1 MRRRLKIGNFGTD
14 NKDDRLACPFRHAL
28 AQRSTSHRQGPGA
41 RGLADDFT
49 DRRTHAAALLHAAI
63 GAEFLMPV
71 NEFARASTPSP
82 GLAAGESGRRAPH
95 SPRLGTGSARVL
107 IRLPDLRAPQKQT
120 RWRQWLGFALAVIG
134 GGSLSAAGTMAASG
148 DHSSPNTPAAGAAS
162 DTDRVARWRAIYLW
176 SRPLLNYM
184 LTHPKTIVSGALA
197 AAAQF
202 AALVAWHNSGQ
213 PLDNFPDVER
223 TRVVKNVGDPPVW
236 CPDPAFHAD
245 HDHHDSTVS
254 RHSHDEGSDRGPQII
269 DPHVRR
275 SNDRRYRERDRHDRD
290 WENTPHAALNRPSR
304 LNDDGD
310 GRETTAIDDG
320 DDAADP
326 NSQRVALRHSTP
338 PTRPAA
344 GRGVAWLEGN
354 IIPSPPREASHES
367 AQPRVH

>member
-1 MRRRLKIGNFGTD
+1 
-14 NKDDRLACPFRHAL
+14 
-28 AQRSTSHRQGPGA
+28 
-41 RGLADDFT
+41 
-49 DRRTHAAALLHAAI
+49 
-63 GAEFLMPV
+63 MPV
-71 NEFARASTPSP
+71 TEFARATTPSP
-82 GLAAGESGRRAPH
+82 GRAPGESGRHAPH
-95 SPRLGTGSARVL
+95 APGLGKGSARVL
-107 IRLPDLRAPQKQT
+107 IRLPDLRAPQKQS

-134 GGSLSAAGTMAASG
+134 GGSLSAAGTLATTG
-148 DHSSPNTPAAGAAS
+148 DHSSSNTAVSGAS
-162 DTDRVARWRAIYLW
+162 IDTDRVARWRAIYLW
-176 SRPLLNYM
+176 SRPLLNYI
-184 LTHPKTIVSGALA
+184 LAHPKTIMSGALA

-213 PLDNFPDVER
+213 PIDSYPDLER

-236 CPDPAFHAD
+236 CPDPAFHAE
-245 HDHHDSTVS
+245 HDHRDGTTN
-254 RHSHDEGSDRGPQII
+254 RHSHDQGSDRGPQIV

-275 SNDRRYRERDRHDRD
+275 SNERRYRDHDREDHD

-304 LNDDGD
+304 LNADGD
-310 GRETTAIDDG
+310 CREAPAVDDS
-320 DDAADP
+320 DDSADP